1 MKSMKHIIPLAAL
14 LLAPLAYLHAAD
26 APQTSP
32 THRVL
37 FRQPELAGFGNRMY
51 VQARVPSGDFAM
63 ISWQKSPFTPDGKF
77 VPVGWDAG
85 ARTGLAVTGDR
96 TPAQR
101 GMRDAAGATT
111 AQMSGDAV
119 GAYLNSADLSGG
131 GTDAQGR
138 PLPGSSGF
146 KMMVTPQ
153 IRFAPETAVRPF
165 RAENGRLDLSLDLQI
180 PVAKCA
186 EKKGSLAY
194 ANPVLLLVDPQR
206 GVKISYVVNLFSR
219 RSTGN
224 PLKVIQH
231 IAHDGPT
238 KSWMIQCKLV
248 PGNSWV
254 GMGKG
259 SEVFQTAPWRGWR
272 HFSCTLAHAN
282 VLAALK
288 ALREQEPETNCSMDP
303 ADYQLKSIH
312 LNAEITFETAPAEMG
327 WSMRRALLTLDE
339 RPVPQQ

>member
-1 MKSMKHIIPLAAL
+1 MRRSFAVKGIIILTAL
-14 LLAPLAYLHAAD
+14 LLAPRAALHAAE
-26 APQTSP
+26 APPIDSHP
-32 THRVL
+32 RLL
-37 FRQPELAGFGNRMY
+37 FRQPVLEDFGNRMY
-51 VQARVPSGDFAM
+51 VQARVPFGEFAM
-63 ISWQKSPFTPDGKF
+63 VSWQKSPFNPGGNF
-77 VPVGWDAG
+77 LPVRWDAG
-85 ARTGLAVTGDR
+85 SKTGLLVTGDR
-96 TPAQR
+96 TAAQR
-101 GMRDAAGATT
+101 GMRDVEGATT

-119 GAYLNSADLSGG
+119 GAYLNSADLSGSG
-131 GTDAQGR
+131 IDAQGR
-138 PLPGSSGF
+138 PLPGSDGF

-153 IRFAPETAVRPF
+153 ILFAPEAAASPF
-165 RAENGRLDLSLDLQI
+165 IGENGRLNLSLDLQI
-180 PVAKCA
+180 PVANCA

-194 ANPVLLLVDPQR
+194 VNPVLLLVDPQR
-206 GVKISYVVNLFSR
+206 GIKISYVVDLFSK

-224 PLKVIQH
+224 PRKVIQH

-259 SEVFQTAPWRGWR
+259 SETFQTAPWSGWR
-272 HFSCTLAHAN
+272 HFSCTLTRAN

-303 ADYQLKSIH
+303 ADYQLKSFH

-327 WSMRRALLTLDE
+327 WSMRRALLTLE
-339 RPVPQQ
+339 E